1 VRVNSAALSDARG
14 LKFQD
19 QEDLSESFMQ
29 LERSPSWKREKEQIV
44 QEELNVLKT
53 MQQSKDL

>member
-1 VRVNSAALSDARG
+1 MWVNSAANS

-19 QEDLSESFMQ
+19 QEKLSESFMQ
-29 LERSPSWKREKEQIV
+29 LERSPSWKREKEQII

-53 MQQSKDL
+53 MQQSNDL